1 MVRGCDKVIS
11 FTDGEIENTPMEAGD
26 ADVRSQRGVL
36 M

>member
-1 MVRGCDKVIS
+1 MDNKVINS
-11 FTDGEIENTPMEAGD
+11 ADSEIENTLMEAGD